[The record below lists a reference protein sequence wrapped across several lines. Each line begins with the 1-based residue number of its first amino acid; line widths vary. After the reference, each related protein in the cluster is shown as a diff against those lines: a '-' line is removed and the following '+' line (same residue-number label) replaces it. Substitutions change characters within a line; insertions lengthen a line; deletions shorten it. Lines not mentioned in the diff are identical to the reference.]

1 LIPTLQAIFVPRIEP
16 EERTYRARLAQGVI
30 WISLGLAA
38 LWWIVDLLLAALGE
52 IPQGYLL
59 WVDAA
64 GGGMLVALAVLA
76 RRASRQGRL
85 VAAGYLLAAGY
96 FALVTAL
103 LIAFPHTVFLYAAG
117 YLLPILIVGGIVSG
131 ASVYPFAVGAIA
143 GVSVAWMR
151 ASALPLEA
159 SAPFEVFSGTTF
171 LIAQAV
177 MLLGASL
184 LLHTFSSHLRDTL
197 SRLRTQ
203 TEQLTEL
210 AHTDSLTGLANRRQ
224 LIEKL
229 GREFARARRYQRP
242 LSLIF
247 LDLDGFKAIN
257 DRFGHMFGDEILRG
271 VGMSLR
277 AVLRSTDLLARFGG
291 DEFAVLLPETTLE
304 GSQNVAEKL
313 RKALASYGH
322 QLGPMVP
329 QLTFCAG
336 ASQIAAS
343 DATLDD
349 MLSRADQAMYLA
361 KDTGKAH
368 TRTQRE
374 LTQPAAVD

>member
-1 LIPTLQAIFVPRIEP
+1 MISTLQAIFAPRIEP
-16 EERTYRARLAQGVI
+16 EQRAYRARLAQGMT
-30 WISLGLAA
+30 WISFGLAA
-38 LWWIVDLLLAALGE
+38 LWWMVDLLLAALGE
-52 IPQGYLL
+52 IPQGYNF
-59 WVDAA
+59 WIDVV
-64 GGGMLVALAVLA
+64 GSGMLVALAVLA
-76 RRASRQGRL
+76 RWASRQGRL
-85 VAAGYLLAAGY
+85 VAAGYLLATGY
-96 FALVTAL
+96 FIVVTGLLV
-103 LIAFPHTVFLYAAG
+103 AFPDTLFLYAAG
-117 YLLPILIVGGIVSG
+117 YLLPILMVGGIVSG

-143 GVSVAWMR
+143 SLTVTWMR
-151 ASALPLEA
+151 ARALPPAADSL
-159 SAPFEVFSGTTF
+159 FEVSSGVTF
-171 LIAQAV
+171 LVAQAV
-177 MLLGASL
+177 MLLGTSL
-184 LLHTFSSHLRDTL
+184 LLHTFSGHLRQTL
-197 SRLRTQ
+197 SMLRTQ

-257 DRFGHMFGDEILRG
+257 DRFGHMFGDDILRG
-271 VGMSLR
+271 VAMSLR
-277 AVLRSTDLLARFGG
+277 AVLRSTDLLARYGG
-291 DEFAVLLPETTLE
+291 DEFAVLLPETTLD

-313 RKALASYGH
+313 RKALASYGQ

-336 ASQIAAS
+336 ASQIAAG
-343 DATLDD
+343 DATVDD

-374 LTQPAAVD
+374 LPQPAAVD

>member
-1 LIPTLQAIFVPRIEP
+1 MISTLQAIFAPRIEP
-16 EERTYRARLAQGVI
+16 EQRPYRARLAQGMV
-30 WISLGLAA
+30 WISFGLAA
-38 LWWIVDLLLAALGE
+38 LWWMVDLLLAALGE
-52 IPQGYLL
+52 IPEGYNF
-59 WVDAA
+59 WIDVA
-64 GGGMLVALAVLA
+64 GSGMLVALAVLA
-76 RRASRQGRL
+76 RWASRQGRL
-85 VAAGYLLAAGY
+85 VAAGYVLATGY
-96 FALVTAL
+96 FIVVTGL
-103 LIAFPHTVFLYAAG
+103 LIAFPGTIFLYAAG

-143 GVSVAWMR
+143 GLTVAWMR
-151 ASALPLEA
+151 ASGLPPAAGAL
-159 SAPFEVFSGTTF
+159 FEVSSGVTF
-171 LIAQAV
+171 LVAQAV
-177 MLLGASL
+177 MLLGTSL
-184 LLHTFSSHLRDTL
+184 LLHTFSGHLRYTL
-197 SRLRTQ
+197 SMLRTQ

-210 AHTDSLTGLANRRQ
+210 AHTDSLTELANRRQ

-257 DRFGHMFGDEILRG
+257 DRFGHMFGDDILRG
-271 VGMSLR
+271 AAMSLR
-277 AVLRSTDLLARFGG
+277 AVLRSTDLLARYGG
-291 DEFAVLLPETTLE
+291 DEFAVLLPETTLD
-304 GSQNVAEKL
+304 GSQNVADKL
-313 RKALASYGH
+313 RKALASYGQ

-343 DATLDD
+343 DATVDD

-374 LTQPAAVD
+374 LPQPAAVD

>member
-1 LIPTLQAIFVPRIEP
+1 MIASLQDLFVPRIEP
-16 EERTYRARLAQGVI
+16 EQRTYRARLAQGVI

-38 LWWIVDLLLAALGE
+38 LWWLVDLTLGALGH
-52 IPQGYLL
+52 IPEGYSFFS
-59 WVDAA
+59 DAV
-64 GGGMLVALAVLA
+64 GSGILVLLAVLA
-76 RRASRQGRL
+76 RREVRQGRL

-103 LIAFPHTVFLYAAG
+103 LIAFPQTVILYSAA

-143 GVSVAWMR
+143 GLTVTWMR
-151 ASALPLEA
+151 ASDLPPEA
-159 SAPFEVFSGTTF
+159 TVPFAVFSGATF
-171 LIAQAV
+171 LLAQSV
-177 MLLGASL
+177 MLLGTSL
-184 LLHTFSSHLRDTL
+184 LLHTFSGHLRHTL
-197 SRLRTQ
+197 SMLRTQ
-203 TEQLTEL
+203 AEQLTEL

-277 AVLRSTDLLARFGG
+277 AVLRSTDLLARYGG

-313 RKALASYGH
+313 RKSLASYGH

-336 ASQIAAS
+336 ASQLAPN
-343 DATLDD
+343 DATVDD

-374 LTQPAAVD
+374 LPEPAAVD

>member
-1 LIPTLQAIFVPRIEP
+1 LFSTLQAIFVPRIEP
-16 EERTYRARLAQGVI
+16 EERTYRARLVQGMV

-38 LWWIVDLLLAALGE
+38 LWWIVDLLLVALGE
-52 IPQGYLL
+52 IPQGYIF
-59 WVDAA
+59 WVDAV

-76 RRASRQGRL
+76 RRDVRRGRL

-96 FALVTAL
+96 FALITAL
-103 LIAFPHTVFLYAAG
+103 LIGFPDTIFLYAAA

-131 ASVYPFAVGAIA
+131 ASVYPFALGAIA
-143 GVSVAWMR
+143 GLTATWMR
-151 ASALPLEA
+151 TSALPLGPG
-159 SAPFEVFSGTTF
+159 APLEVFSGATF
-171 LIAQAV
+171 LMAQAV
-177 MLLGASL
+177 MLLGTAL
-184 LLHTFSSHLRDTL
+184 LLHTFSGHLRNTL
-197 SRLRTQ
+197 SMLRTQ

-277 AVLRSTDLLARFGG
+277 AVLRSTDLLARYGG

-343 DATLDD
+343 DATVDD

-374 LTQPAAVD
+374 LPQPAAVD

>member
-1 LIPTLQAIFVPRIEP
+1 MISTLQAIFVPRIEP
-16 EERTYRARLAQGVI
+16 EQRAYRARLAQGVI
-30 WISLGLAA
+30 WFSLGLAA
-38 LWWIVDLLLAALGE
+38 LWGIVDLLLAALGE
-52 IPQGYLL
+52 IPQGYIF
-59 WVDAA
+59 WVDAV
-64 GGGMLVALAVLA
+64 GSVMLVALAVLA
-76 RRASRQGRL
+76 RRDVRRGRL
-85 VAAGYLLAAGY
+85 VAAGYVLAAGY
-96 FALVTAL
+96 FTLITAL
-103 LIAFPHTVFLYAAG
+103 LIAFPGTIFLYAAG

-143 GVSVAWMR
+143 GLSAAWIR

-159 SAPFEVFSGTTF
+159 GALFEVFSGATF
-171 LIAQAV
+171 LVAQAV

-184 LLHTFSSHLRDTL
+184 LLHTFSGHLRHTL
-197 SRLRTQ
+197 SMLRTQ

-229 GREFARARRYQRP
+229 GREFGRARRYQRP
-242 LSLIF
+242 LGLIF

-277 AVLRSTDLLARFGG
+277 AVLRSTDLLARYGG

-329 QLTFCAG
+329 PLTFCAG

-343 DATLDD
+343 DATVDD

-374 LTQPAAVD
+374 LPQPAAVD